1 MPSTVP
7 ELLTP
12 EEEVGE
18 QIGPLLTPEEVGK
31 KLVRHP
37 KTVLNLFNRGELPG
51 IKLGSRTVRFDPR
64 DVEAYIDAHR
74 TPVASVGGVV
84 G

>member
-1 MPSTVP
+1 LAVP

-12 EEEVGE
+12 EQVGVAL
-18 QIGPLLTPEEVGK
+18 G
-31 KLVRHP
+31 RHP

-51 IKLGSRTVRFDPR
+51 IKLGSRTVRFDSR

-74 TPVASVGGVV
+74 TPVAAP
-84 G
+84 

>member
-1 MPSTVP
+1 MAVP

-12 EEEVGE
+12 EQVGVAL
-18 QIGPLLTPEEVGK
+18 G
-31 KLVRHP
+31 RHP

-51 IKLGSRTVRFDPR
+51 IKLGARTVRFDAR
-64 DVEAYIDAHR
+64 DVQDYVDRHR
-74 TPVASVGGVV
+74 SPAVAVGGVV

>member
-1 MPSTVP
+1 LAVP

-12 EEEVGE
+12 EQVGAAL
-18 QIGPLLTPEEVGK
+18 G
-31 KLVRHP
+31 RHP

-51 IKLGSRTVRFDPR
+51 IKLGARTVRFHPV

-74 TPVASVGGVV
+74 MAVAP
-84 G
+84 